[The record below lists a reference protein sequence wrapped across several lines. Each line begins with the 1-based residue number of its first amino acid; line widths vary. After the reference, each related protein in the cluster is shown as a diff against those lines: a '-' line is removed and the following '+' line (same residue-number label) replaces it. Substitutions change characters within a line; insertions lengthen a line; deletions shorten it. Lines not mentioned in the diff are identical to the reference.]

1 MLRLAVLSARGRLGT
16 FAGALVALFAASV
29 LSMAWGMQLESI
41 LRTHPPVE
49 RYAGAAA
56 VVTGQQKA
64 GAGHDVLLGER
75 ARVSSA
81 LAARL
86 AAVPGVRSA
95 IGDVSVPAGLGGRAA
110 VAHGWGSAALTP
122 YVLSAGRPPAGPGEV
137 VTGYPATLGARLTL
151 AATERAR
158 TVTVVGV
165 ALPRHAVSQQTAIF
179 LTDAEAARLAGH
191 PGLVDAIGVLAAPG
205 FDAGRLAAA
214 AGGAAGGAQVVTG
227 DARGAAEYPEL
238 AVARTTLIPVMAAF
252 GGLAMFISIFVVAST
267 LGLSIQQREREIALM
282 RAVAATPGQIRRMIA
297 WEAAIVALVGSAAGI
312 WPGIVLGRA
321 LAQGLM
327 DHGIVPPNFTLNYD
341 WLPAAAAIV
350 GGVATALLA
359 VLGAGRRA
367 ARVSPTL
374 ALTDAAAEPRL
385 LGPGRIIGGLLA
397 LAAAVPLFTVSATT
411 TAPETA
417 AATSEMNAIFLV
429 VAAAFL
435 GPIVPYVVAR
445 LLAPPLGALSPV
457 GGFLA
462 SANLGAATRRFS
474 SATTPLVLTVAL
486 SCTLF
491 FSTTTIDHA
500 TTQQRQAALTGQLAV
515 TSAGPGLPA
524 AALADTRA
532 TPGVRSA
539 VALTSTTLGP
549 SLGVPDDTLP
559 AQILAGGQGGGLDA
573 GVIAGS
579 LSALHGDA
587 IALGRHRADAAHARI
602 GDRVAIMLGDGTR
615 TRATVVAIYTRDLAF
630 GDALLAPELAAG
642 HQTTPLLGTILVQ
655 TGQPTAV
662 ATRLQALAQRYPGLQ
677 VSDSA
682 SFASATDA
690 DRELNHWL
698 GPFFVAML
706 FAFTSIA
713 VVNTLIMIALRRR
726 RELALLRLTGATTR
740 QVRSMA
746 RWEAILIITIGLG
759 LGLAIAATALLPL
772 SRALT
777 GGLRPYAPAGWLA
790 AILGVSA
797 LLALV
802 ALSVPTRR
810 ALRTRPVEAIGIR
823 E

>member
-16 FAGALVALFAASV
+16 FTGALVALFAAAV

-49 RYAGAAA
+49 RYAGTTA
-56 VVTGQQKA
+56 VVTGQQRA
-64 GAGHDVLLGER
+64 GTDHDAPLGER

-81 LAARL
+81 LTARL
-86 AAVPGVRSA
+86 AAVPGVRAA
-95 IGDVSVPAGLGGRAA
+95 IGDVSVPARLGDRAA
-110 VAHGWGSAALTP
+110 VAHGWSSAALTP
-122 YVLSAGRPPAGPGEV
+122 YVLSAGRPPARPGEV
-137 VTGYPATLGARLTL
+137 VTGYPAALGERLPL
-151 AATERAR
+151 AATEPAR

-165 ALPRHAVSQQTAIF
+165 ARPLHPVSQQTAIF
-179 LTDAEAARLAGH
+179 LTDAEATRLAGH
-191 PGLVDAIGVLAAPG
+191 PGRVDAIGVLAAPG
-205 FDAGRLAAA
+205 FDVSRLRAA
-214 AGGAAGGAQVVTG
+214 AGGAEVLSGG
-227 DARGAAEYPEL
+227 ARGAADYPEL
-238 AVARTTLIPVMAAF
+238 ERTRTILIPVTAAF
-252 GGLAMFISIFVVAST
+252 GGLAMFIAIFVVAST

-321 LAQGLM
+321 LEHSLVS
-327 DHGIVPPNFTLNYD
+327 HGIAPANLNLHYD

-350 GGVATALLA
+350 GAVATALLA
-359 VLGAGRRA
+359 VLAAGRRA
-367 ARVSPTL
+367 ARVPPTL
-374 ALTDAAAEPRL
+374 ALTEAAAEPRL
-385 LGPGRIIGGLLA
+385 LGPGRVIGGLLA
-397 LAAAVPLFTVSATT
+397 LASAIPLFTVSTT
-411 TAPETA
+411 TTTPQTA
-417 AATSEMNAIFLV
+417 AATSEMSAILLV

-435 GPIVPYVVAR
+435 GPIVAYAVAR
-445 LLAPPLGALSPV
+445 LLAPALAALSPV

-474 SATTPLVLTVAL
+474 SASTPLVLTIAL
-486 SCTLF
+486 TCTLF

-500 TTQQRQAALTGQLAV
+500 TTQQRRAGLTGQLAI

-532 TPGVRSA
+532 MPGVRSA

-559 AQILAGGQGGGLDA
+559 AQILTGGQGGGLNA
-573 GVIAGS
+573 GVIGGS
-579 LSALHGDA
+579 LSALHGNA

-615 TRATVVAIYTRDLAF
+615 THATVVAIYTRELAF

-642 HQTTPLLGTILVQ
+642 HQTTPLLSTILIR
-655 TGQPTAV
+655 TGQPAAV
-662 ATRLQALAQRYPGLQ
+662 ARRLQALDQRYPGLH

-682 SFASATDA
+682 SLVTATDA
-690 DRELNHWL
+690 DNELNHWF
-698 GPFFVAML
+698 GPFFVAMI

-713 VVNTLIMIALRRR
+713 VLNTLIMVALRRR
-726 RELALLRLTGATTR
+726 RELALLRLVGATTR

-746 RWEAILIITIGLG
+746 RWEAILIITIGLSI
-759 LGLAIAATALLPL
+759 GLAIAATALLPL
-772 SRALT
+772 SRAFT
-777 GGLRPYAPAGWLA
+777 GGLQPYAPAGWFA

-810 ALRTRPVEAIGIR
+810 ALRTPPVEAIGIR

>member
-16 FAGALVALFAASV
+16 FTGALVALFAAAV

-49 RYAGAAA
+49 RYAGTTA
-56 VVTGQQKA
+56 VVTGQQRA
-64 GAGHDVLLGER
+64 GTDHDAPLGER

-81 LAARL
+81 LTARL
-86 AAVPGVRSA
+86 AAVPGVRAA
-95 IGDVSVPAGLGGRAA
+95 IGDVSVPARLGDRAA
-110 VAHGWGSAALTP
+110 VAHGWSSAALTP
-122 YVLSAGRPPAGPGEV
+122 YVLSAGRPPARPGEV
-137 VTGYPATLGARLTL
+137 VTGYPAALGERLPL
-151 AATERAR
+151 AATEPAR

-165 ALPRHAVSQQTAIF
+165 ARPRHPVSQQTAIF
-179 LTDAEAARLAGH
+179 LTDAEATRLAGH
-191 PGLVDAIGVLAAPG
+191 PGRVDAIGVLAAPG
-205 FDAGRLAAA
+205 FDVSRLRAA
-214 AGGAAGGAQVVTG
+214 AGGAEVLSGG
-227 DARGAAEYPEL
+227 ARGAADYPEL
-238 AVARTTLIPVMAAF
+238 ERTRTILIPVTAAF
-252 GGLAMFISIFVVAST
+252 GGLAMFIAIFVVAST

-321 LAQGLM
+321 LEHSLVS
-327 DHGIVPPNFTLNYD
+327 HGIAPANLNLHYD

-350 GGVATALLA
+350 GAVATALLA
-359 VLGAGRRA
+359 VLAAGRRA
-367 ARVSPTL
+367 ARVPPTL
-374 ALTDAAAEPRL
+374 ALTEAAAEPRL
-385 LGPGRIIGGLLA
+385 LGPGRVIGGLLA
-397 LAAAVPLFTVSATT
+397 LASAIPLFTVSTT
-411 TAPETA
+411 TTTPQTA
-417 AATSEMNAIFLV
+417 AATSEMSAILLV

-435 GPIVPYVVAR
+435 GPIVAYAVAR
-445 LLAPPLGALSPV
+445 LLAPALAALSPV

-474 SATTPLVLTVAL
+474 SASTPLVLTIAL
-486 SCTLF
+486 TCTLF

-500 TTQQRQAALTGQLAV
+500 TTQQRRAGLTGQLAI

-532 TPGVRSA
+532 MPGVRSA

-559 AQILAGGQGGGLDA
+559 AQILTGGHGGGLNA
-573 GVIAGS
+573 GVIGGS
-579 LSALHGDA
+579 LSALHGNA

-615 TRATVVAIYTRDLAF
+615 THATVVAIYTRELAF

-642 HQTTPLLGTILVQ
+642 HQTTPLLSTILIR
-655 TGQPTAV
+655 TGQPAAV
-662 ATRLQALAQRYPGLQ
+662 ARRLQALDQRYPGLH

-682 SFASATDA
+682 SLVTATDA
-690 DRELNHWL
+690 DNELNHWF
-698 GPFFVAML
+698 GPFFVAMI

-713 VVNTLIMIALRRR
+713 VLNTLIMVALRRR
-726 RELALLRLTGATTR
+726 RELALLRLVGATTR

-746 RWEAILIITIGLG
+746 RWEAILIITIGLSI
-759 LGLAIAATALLPL
+759 GLAIAATALLPL

-777 GGLRPYAPAGWLA
+777 GGLQPYAPAGWFA

-810 ALRTRPVEAIGIR
+810 ALRTPPVEAIGIR